1 MDQLIKDKLLKDW
14 SKAKENSYRQLMDL
28 NTMANGK
35 MGKNMVKESLSI
47 KIKLVMKEN
56 SKMEQNMAKDA

>member
-1 MDQLIKDKLLKDW
+1 MV
-14 SKAKENSYRQLMDL
+14 
-28 NTMANGK
+28 NGK
-35 MGKNMVKESLSI
+35 MEKNMVKESLSI

>member
-28 NTMANGK
+28 NTMENGK